1 MIFLNWRDEKT
12 NKTKTN
18 FLHLILFL
26 ILNEFL
32 RLKVLKK
39 TNQNKLT
46 VET

>member
-12 NKTKTN
+12 NKTSTN
-18 FLHLILFL
+18 LLHLILFL
-26 ILNEFL
+26 ILIEFL
-32 RLKVLKK
+32 RHKVLKK

>member
-1 MIFLNWRDEKT
+1 MKKQK
-12 NKTKTN
+12 KTKTN
-18 FLHLILFL
+18 LLHLILFL